1 MNFILLFLAAPTY
14 PPNTGSQNPP
24 NNASPYPPSNA
35 PPYAQAQQPSA
46 PPTGGQPPPTV
57 PGMLILQQR
66 IVVSI
71 LALDGSQLPYPGAYM
86 QPFLPMPPGY
96 NPYNPFFNMS
106 K

>member
-1 MNFILLFLAAPTY
+1 
-14 PPNTGSQNPP
+14 
-24 NNASPYPPSNA
+24 
-35 PPYAQAQQPSA
+35 
-46 PPTGGQPPPTV
+46 
-57 PGMLILQQR
+57 MLILQER